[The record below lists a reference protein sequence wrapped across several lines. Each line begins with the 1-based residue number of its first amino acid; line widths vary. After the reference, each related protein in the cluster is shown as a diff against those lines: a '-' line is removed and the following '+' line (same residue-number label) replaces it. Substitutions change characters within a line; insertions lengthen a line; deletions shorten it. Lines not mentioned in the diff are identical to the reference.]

1 MDFQHMLRNIIY
13 KQNEALLKDISQR
26 YDLNYDI
33 LAHKY
38 LTPSFYDIG
47 MRSDKIYEVKFT

>member
-1 MDFQHMLRNIIY
+1 MLRNIIY